1 VVDDI
6 VALAV
11 IALFYPKAIRV
22 GWLLGALGG
31 LTVVVALRRLGM
43 TSIIA
48 SQRWASPCGSPPTS
62 RASTPRSPAW
72 RSGC

>member
-31 LTVVVALRRLGM
+31 LTVVVALRRLGV
-43 TSIIA
+43 TSIITYA
-48 SQRWASPCGSPPTS
+48 AVGLAVWFATY
-62 RASTPRSPAW
+62 
-72 RSGC
+72 